1 VKNPRY
7 NNIDNNGLIYIL
19 EMLKS
24 EAQNAVDDANSYTD
38 TSIGNIQ
45 TDIENVRDEIS
56 TILCVESS
64 QGFVFK
70 NNTVST
76 ILSVV
81 IYHGKTRI
89 TDMKKLKEVFG
100 DSAYIQWKW
109 KRTNEESYGVISSN
123 DSRLINDGFSFKVSP
138 DDVDVNVTFMCELI
152 V

>member
-1 VKNPRY
+1 MKNPRY

-70 NNTVST
+70 NNMVST

-89 TDMKKLKEVFG
+89 TDIEKLKEVFG

-109 KRTNEESYGVISSN
+109 KRINEESYGVISSS

-138 DDVDVNVTFMCELI
+138 DDVDVKVTFMCELI

>member
-1 VKNPRY
+1 MKNPRY

-70 NNTVST
+70 NNMVST

-89 TDMKKLKEVFG
+89 TDIEKLKEVFG
-100 DSAYIQWKW
+100 DNAYIQWKW
-109 KRTNEESYGVISSN
+109 KRTNEESYGIISSN

-138 DDVDVNVTFMCELI
+138 DDVDVNVTFTCELI

>member
-1 VKNPRY
+1 MKNPRY

-70 NNTVST
+70 NNMV
-76 ILSVV
+76 
-81 IYHGKTRI
+81 
-89 TDMKKLKEVFG
+89 
-100 DSAYIQWKW
+100 
-109 KRTNEESYGVISSN
+109 
-123 DSRLINDGFSFKVSP
+123 
-138 DDVDVNVTFMCELI
+138 
-152 V
+152 

>member
-1 VKNPRY
+1 
-7 NNIDNNGLIYIL
+7 
-19 EMLKS
+19 MLKS

-70 NNTVST
+70 NNMVST

-89 TDMKKLKEVFG
+89 TDIEKLKEVFG

-109 KRTNEESYGVISSN
+109 KRINEESYGVISSS

-138 DDVDVNVTFMCELI
+138 DDVDVNVTFTCELI

>member
-1 VKNPRY
+1 MKNPRY

-70 NNTVST
+70 NNMVST

-89 TDMKKLKEVFG
+89 TDIEKLKEVFG

-109 KRTNEESYGVISSN
+109 KRINEESYGVISSS

-138 DDVDVNVTFMCELI
+138 DDVDVNVTFTCELI

>member
-1 VKNPRY
+1 MKNPRY

-123 DSRLINDGFSFKVSP
+123 DSRLINDGFSFKVS
-138 DDVDVNVTFMCELI
+138 
-152 V
+152 